1 MNVPPDMSTA
11 PSERAIADLIRRY
24 APHAEADIASGTR
37 LREELGF
44 ESLSLIELA
53 FALEL
58 EFSLPPVS
66 DEAAMDVK
74 TVGDIVRLVEQA
86 APMGRAA
93 T

>member
-1 MNVPPDMSTA
+1 MSVSSDSSTA

-24 APHAEADIASGTR
+24 APQADAAVTSRTR

-44 ESLSLIELA
+44 DSISLIELA

-58 EFSLPPVS
+58 AFSLRPIS
-66 DEAAMDVK
+66 DEAAMDIE
-74 TVGDIVRLVEQA
+74 TVADVVRIVGQSARSSE
-86 APMGRAA
+86 AA